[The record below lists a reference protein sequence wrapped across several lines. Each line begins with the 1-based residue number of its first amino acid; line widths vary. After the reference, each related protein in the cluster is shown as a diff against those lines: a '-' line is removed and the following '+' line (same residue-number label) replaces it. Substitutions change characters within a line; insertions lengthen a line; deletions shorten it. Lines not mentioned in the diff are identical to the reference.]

1 MKILIITNKFLNA
14 MVSGYDLRVW
24 PLCQALAT
32 AGHRL
37 QLFVVPI
44 NPGRATDD
52 SNLISDISSVFEVV
66 DCAPSPN
73 NARPSLRRH
82 LRLSESNYY
91 KQANPEFHKDV
102 CARLAGACQ
111 RFAPDRVIY
120 FGTNLIG
127 FKGCDEAIPHLIDVC
142 DSVHLTLDR
151 QYAASPVGFG
161 REALRRKVQMSR
173 WRMAEG
179 SLARH
184 FRRISAISP
193 ADATR
198 LSELNSQ
205 IPVEVIPNGV
215 NEALLRAHIRPA
227 PTRRGVVFWGN
238 LGFQPNAEALRF
250 FYENVHRPH
259 LASLGVE
266 FAVIGS
272 NAPDWLQA
280 KAVLDPSLRLLG
292 FVPDLTDVVSDYPV
306 MVAPLISGSG
316 LKNKVL
322 EAFALGLPVVGTP
335 MAAEAIPEAI
345 KGQHYMGGASPDQLA
360 HAIRRLLDDLP
371 ARTRLSEAARS
382 LVEVH
387 YSWNSVGRKWCRWV
401 EMQ

>member
-1 MKILIITNKFLNA
+1 MKILVVTNKLLDS

-44 NPGRATDD
+44 NPGRAAD
-52 SNLISDISSVFEVV
+52 SSSIIADISSVFEVV
-66 DCAPSPN
+66 DSAPSLN

-82 LRLSESNYY
+82 LRLSESNYFR
-91 KQANPEFHKDV
+91 QANPDFHADV
-102 CARLAGACQ
+102 CNRLAGVCQ
-111 RFAPDRVIY
+111 RFAPDRIIY

-127 FKGCDEAIPHLIDVC
+127 FKGCDEVIPHLIDVC

-151 QYAASPVGFG
+151 QYAATPVGFG

-184 FRRISAISP
+184 FKRIAAISP

-215 NEALLRAHIRPA
+215 NAALVHTVIRRT

-238 LGFQPNAEALRF
+238 LGFHPNAEAMRF
-250 FYENVHRPH
+250 FYENVYLPH
-259 LASLGVE
+259 LAPLGIE

-280 KAVLDPSLRLLG
+280 KAEHDPSLRLLG
-292 FVPDLTDVVSDYPV
+292 FVPDLTEVVNDYPI

-322 EAFALGLPVVGTP
+322 EAFALGLPVVATP
-335 MAAEAIPEAI
+335 MAVEAIPEAI
-345 KGQHYMGGASPDQLA
+345 EGQHYMGGESPDQLA
-360 HAIRRLLDDLP
+360 HAIKRLLDDLP
-371 ARTRLSEAARS
+371 TRTRLAEAARC
-382 LVEVH
+382 LVEGH

-401 EMQ
+401 EMS